1 MTRSTTIV
9 GSTALAAS
17 LLSTCCFGQADTPD
31 PEARIDRVLSSL
43 HVRTSIDAAPETYW
57 TLQERMARYR
67 VPAVSIAVIHD
78 GEIAW
83 ARAYERP
90 VTGELRE
97 ISDQTLFQAA
107 SISKMLTAYLAM
119 RVVDE
124 GLLALDAPVN
134 RYLHSWTLPDGDA
147 GAADSVTAARLLGH
161 MAGINVPG
169 FPGYAPAGAIPT
181 LQEILDGTGPASTPA
196 VRIVRAPGS
205 SWNYSGGGYLVMQQV
220 LEDVTGDDFASLM
233 DRLVL
238 QPLGMARSTF
248 RQPLP
253 ASLVHEAAAG
263 YGSDGMGLPGR
274 WHIYPEQAVAGL
286 WTTPSDLARFA
297 LAVQAAAAGSDRS
310 LLSDSA
316 AAALTVPRFIGAFS
330 LGLLIR
336 RNGEH
341 SWCTFNGGN
350 YGYRALLYA
359 YLTTGEGAVV
369 MTNGDNGMELANE
382 IINSIAL
389 EYGWPGFV
397 PEGLQ

>member
-1 MTRSTTIV
+1 MTRSITIV
-9 GSTALAAS
+9 GIAALSAS
-17 LLSTCCFGQADTPD
+17 LLSACSLGQGD
-31 PEARIDRVLSSL
+31 PRPRIERILAGL
-43 HVRTSIDAAPETYW
+43 HTRTSIDAVPDTSW
-57 TLQERMARYR
+57 TLRERMAHYR

-83 ARAYERP
+83 ARGYESP
-90 VTGELRE
+90 AAGELRE

-107 SISKMLTAYLAM
+107 SISKMLTAFATM

-124 GLLALDAPVN
+124 ERLALDAPVN

-169 FPGYAPAGAIPT
+169 FPGYAPTGAIPT
-181 LQEILDGTGPASTPA
+181 LQEVLDGAEPANTPP
-196 VRIVRAPGS
+196 VRITGAPGS

-238 QPLGMARSTF
+238 QPLGMTRSTF

-253 ASLVHEAAAG
+253 ASLVREAATG
-263 YGSDGMGLPGR
+263 HGSDGMELPGR

-286 WTTPSDLARFA
+286 WTTATDLARFI
-297 LAVQAAAAGSDRS
+297 LAVQAAATGSPRS
-310 LLSDSA
+310 LLSDST

-336 RNGEH
+336 GNGER

-350 YGYRALLYA
+350 YGYRALLYG

-369 MTNGDNGMELANE
+369 MTNGDNGLDLANE

-389 EYGWPGFV
+389 EYRWPGFV